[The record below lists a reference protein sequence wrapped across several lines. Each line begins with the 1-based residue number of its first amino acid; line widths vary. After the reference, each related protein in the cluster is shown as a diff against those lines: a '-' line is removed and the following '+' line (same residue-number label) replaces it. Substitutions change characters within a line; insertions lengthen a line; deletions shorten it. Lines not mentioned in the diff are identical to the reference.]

1 MWATRSKAPLPL
13 LAVSV
18 PALMAKSCV
27 PVRSRP
33 PPVRASVLP
42 VPIESDWAAAGFS
55 TLRVLVV
62 RLPAS
67 TVSAVIR
74 ELTVSVPAVVARAV

>member
-1 MWATRSKAPLPL
+1 M
-13 LAVSV
+13 
-18 PALMAKSCV
+18 
-27 PVRSRP
+27 
-33 PPVRASVLP
+33 RASVLP